1 MADSMTQCGLPG
13 INAIPY
19 GLHACHFY
27 RDRGHLMEAL
37 VPYFVAGLRNH
48 ERCVW
53 ITAPPLPAREALAL
67 LEMAWGDDVR
77 SALAKGALRVLDFDR
92 WYAEDSR
99 LKGVDVVEAWLDEE
113 KRALAEGYRGLRIA
127 GNTSFLHARDWAQFM
142 EYERAVTARLYGRR
156 IVALCSYAL
165 NGRDPHKI
173 AEVMHAHNCA
183 FERPDSGWQV
193 IGAPEHR

>member
-27 RDRGHLMEAL
+27 RDRDHLVEAL

-48 ERCVW
+48 ERCLW
-53 ITAPPLPAREALAL
+53 ITAPPLPAREALAV

-92 WYAEDSR
+92 WYAEGSR
-99 LKGVDVVEAWLDEE
+99 LKGVDVVEAWLEEE
-113 KRALAEGYRGLRIA
+113 KRALAEGHRGLRIA
-127 GNTSFLHARDWAQFM
+127 GNTSFLHSPDWAQFM
-142 EYERAVTARLYGRR
+142 AYERAVTAGLYGRR

-165 NGRDPHKI
+165 HACTGPQARQTV
-173 AEVMHAHNCA
+173 EAHNCA
-183 FERPDSGWQV
+183 FERADSTWHV
-193 IGAPEHR
+193 SSRS